1 MMRHTQDVQM
11 KTRKWVDEI
20 EVFEDLVG
28 TSPAPVPA
36 HGIYVID
43 GMDS

>member
-1 MMRHTQDVQM
+1 MRHTEDVQM

-20 EVFEDLVG
+20 EVFEDLIG
-28 TSPAPVPA
+28 MSSAPVPA